1 MSFRSTRVFF
11 RASAFVFFVSSVS
24 SYFSLLSLPG
34 ISPITDIY
42 AVIVRSILFL
52 TFVAPSGLMCKM
64 LYNISNHIEKYQREK
79 LLTLFF
85 ILFIFHLPYY
95 FSLYCT
101 FLMNQFYG
109 LFIWFFFIVFQLFL
123 FIIFFV
129 LKVSR

>member
-1 MSFRSTRVFF
+1 
-11 RASAFVFFVSSVS
+11 
-24 SYFSLLSLPG
+24 
-34 ISPITDIY
+34 
-42 AVIVRSILFL
+42 
-52 TFVAPSGLMCKM
+52 M